1 MERSP
6 ARRGFI
12 AGAAAAGALLLTA
25 GTAHADLS
33 QTQLRKV
40 TDEYLFEISLDS
52 FTAIRAE
59 QPYADQLDWSTD
71 GCSMSPDKPLGY
83 KFRTS
88 CERHDFGYRNY
99 KKQDRFSEENRKK
112 VDDNF
117 KADMYSACGTDVV
130 CKGTADIYYYAVREF
145 GGTSVSTADAVD
157 QAQVK
162 PVFSGNGSLLE
173 FHAVDSGGQLVR
185 LGATG

>member
-1 MERSP
+1 MERS
-6 ARRGFI
+6 AAHRGFI

-40 TDEYLFEISLDS
+40 TDDYLFETSLDS
-52 FTAIRAE
+52 FTATRAE
-59 QPYADQLDWSTD
+59 RPHADQLDWSTD

-99 KKQDRFSEENRKK
+99 KKQDRFGEDNRKK
-112 VDDNF
+112 IDDNF
-117 KADMYSACGTDVV
+117 KSDMYSVCGTDMV
-130 CKGTADIYYYAVREF
+130 CKGTANIYYYAVREF
-145 GGTSVSTADAVD
+145 GGTSGSTADAVD

-162 PVFSGNGSLLE
+162 PVLSGNGLLLE
-173 FHAVDSGGQLVR
+173 FRAVNSEGLLVR
-185 LGATG
+185 LGTTG

>member
-1 MERSP
+1 MERFP

-12 AGAAAAGALLLTA
+12 AGAAAAAALLLTA

-40 TDEYLFEISLDS
+40 TDDYLFEISLDT
-52 FTAIRAE
+52 FTATRAE
-59 QPYADQLDWSTD
+59 HPYADQLDWSTD

-99 KKQDRFSEENRKK
+99 KKQDRFSGDNRKK
-112 VDDNF
+112 IDDNF
-117 KADMYSACGTDVV
+117 KADMYSVCGTDAV
-130 CKGTADIYYYAVREF
+130 CKGTANIYYYAVREF

-162 PVFSGNGSLLE
+162 PLVSGNGLLLE
-173 FHAVDSGGQLVR
+173 FHAVNSEGLLVR
-185 LGATG
+185 LGPTG

>member
-6 ARRGFI
+6 ARRGFF
-12 AGAAAAGALLLTA
+12 ACAAATGALLLTA

-40 TDEYLFEISLDS
+40 TDEYLYEFSLDT
-52 FTAIRAE
+52 FTGTRAE
-59 QPYADQLDWSTD
+59 QPYADQLDWSSD

-99 KKQDRFSEENRKK
+99 KKQDRFGEADRKK

-117 KADMYSACGTDVV
+117 KADMYSVCGSDVV
-130 CKGTADIYYYAVREF
+130 CKGTANIYYYAVREF
-145 GGTSVSTADAVD
+145 GGTSGSTAEAVEL
-157 QAQVK
+157 AQVK
-162 PVFSGNGSLLE
+162 PVLSGAGSLLE
-173 FHAVDSGGQLVR
+173 YHAVNATGEVVR
-185 LGATG
+185 LGANG